1 MSAEQNESRKRG
13 KKYFLTPQQHAKR
26 LRASKELAVGMQGI
40 LITCNMNQDKCTA
53 EAFDLLGEYADKIYG
68 PEKFEE
74 DIQGGNGE
82 EENPQEE
89 DVEDALKKEV
99 AHLRAADGVL
109 ERRFQALE
117 SGANNVVFIRTHNLE
132 TDRLVHH
139 ILSDL
144 HATKKK
150 KTRVILRMLPVTGT
164 CYAFPDEIMKYLN
177 TFLEPW
183 FKMPNYATYQVAF
196 KARNNSYNKRDD
208 MIKAVAGL
216 VGKMNP
222 RNRVNLTHPD
232 LTIILE
238 VIRTV
243 CCVSVVREY
252 KRYKKYNLQ
261 EVVKTEGGEDEPP
274 SKAEDDEKEAG
285 KKREGDEKEAGD
297 KQEDGEKEAAKKK
310 EGGEME
316 VSTGEEGGEKE
327 KEAATEQ
334 EGGEKEVVGGGDDD
348 VEAGKP
354 EEGCT
359 TTKEA
364 EAAEEE
370 GASVSDTAAGG
381 DDEKP
386 PEEDMQEEAAKDE
399 NGIKVEGE

>member
-13 KKYFLTPQQHAKR
+13 KKYYLTPQQHAKR

-74 DIQGGNGE
+74 DLQGGNG

-144 HATKKK
+144 HSTKKN
-150 KTRVILRMLPVTGT
+150 KTRVILRMLPVSGT

-274 SKAEDDEKEAG
+274 SKADDDEKEAG
-285 KKREGDEKEAGD
+285 KKREGGEKEAAVNQEGD
-297 KQEDGEKEAAKKK
+297 EEEAAKKK

-316 VSTGEEGGEKE
+316 VTTEQESGEKE
-327 KEAATEQ
+327 KEATT
-334 EGGEKEVVGGGDDD
+334 EGGEKEVVDD
-348 VEAGKP
+348 V
-354 EEGCT
+354 EGCT
-359 TTKEA
+359 TTREA
-364 EAAEEE
+364 ESTEEE
-370 GASVSDTAAGG
+370 GASASDTAAASS
-381 DDEKP
+381 DEKP
-386 PEEDMQEEAAKDE
+386 PEEEAVKDE